1 MASKAIGFL
10 NFKFGADLG
19 GFEKAMNKAQK
30 KLKKFGKN
38 VQKTGKSLSTGL
50 TLPILALGGASL
62 KTFADFEQ
70 GMLKVKAISGATNS
84 EFIALTE
91 SAKLLGSTTMFTA
104 SQVAELQLNLSKL
117 GLSPTQINESTEAIL
132 NLAQA
137 TDSDLGQAAT
147 VTAKIMNA
155 FGLEATDMT
164 RITDVMADAFSSTA
178 LDMTKFE
185 TAMASVAPVAKMA
198 GASLEQTSAI
208 LGILV
213 NNGVEASTAGTAL
226 RNIFLDLAKSGMT
239 WDQAMI
245 EINSSTEPLAVAME
259 MFGKRGANVATI
271 LAQNGTELQNLTEDF
286 KDSGGE
292 AQAMADIMDS
302 GVAGSMRR
310 MKSQLEGVAIELGQQ
325 LVPIFEIVIEKI
337 SSLVKW
343 FSSLS
348 DEQKENV
355 VKWGLIIAAIGPLLI
370 IVGKLSIGISALIPI
385 FVKLGTFL
393 LANPYV
399 LLAAAIAAVAYAI
412 YDMTTAMGYQIDV
425 QEELG
430 SLNTKAQKSIASDL
444 SNIDLL
450 TTAIKDENTSL
461 EDKKRLLGELQKAYP
476 GYYDEI
482 DETTLS
488 TQTLNAATETLTKN
502 LLQTAKLT
510 AYKDK
515 LTEIASKL
523 IEIENREGVDLT
535 TNVAVEIGMNAIFG
549 PLGAIISTVTG
560 ATQELKTSIQENI
573 DVTEYEELLKLQE
586 KITAETIDLEKAVLK
601 TNASLEKL
609 KHGDDDDDDDDD
621 GDGGSGV
628 GGNNS
633 PTKED
638 IYIMEDFQSA
648 ISETSLVWDTYAH
661 SMSNAEDQF
670 KGIVFWQTE
679 LTDNQKLLNA
689 GIGMFG
695 DVLTSSLDSALN
707 SQENFFDVFIKNIKK
722 AITSLL
728 IQLAVMSLINMMMGG
743 GAAAF
748 SIASLKTNLGSLM
761 GVSAFAEGGLVTGP
775 TTALIGEGIGTN
787 AGNPEVVAPLDKL
800 KSMMGGGNNSNITVT
815 GKLIGSDIFLSNQ
828 NASNNR
834 LRTT

>member
-461 EDKKRLLGELQKAYP
+461 EDKKTLLSKLQKTYP